1 MIYRL
6 ILRCRFFLLLLCL
19 SNVTQAQLVTIPDGN
34 FRTYLQGLP
43 ALRNCWV
50 GTQLNTQCA
59 GVSQV
64 RTLKFPLF
72 SNIIQLN
79 GVQHF
84 TNLDSLDAS
93 FLFNLFEL
101 PPLPA
106 RLIYLNCSRNP
117 LPLLPQLPATLQTLM
132 VEGCG
137 MADLPPLPRGLRVLN
152 CSFNPNLTFP
162 PVLPDS
168 LRELSMI
175 NNQVAKLPPLPSRLR
190 TFYMS
195 FNQLASLPALPSTL
209 TTLIINDNPI
219 RCLPRLPASLR
230 TISVARTNIN
240 CLPNIPTGLVQ
251 MDGTNYGI
259 CATGSPCA
267 VSATHD
273 ADNGGVLKVWYTTDG
288 LRVASA
294 GLSGTTPL
302 RIRIFNVW
310 GQLMTQS
317 TLPSVGDSVLPLA
330 LPLGVYVYTLQQ
342 DATSRTYSGKIVV
355 QD

>member
-1 MIYRL
+1 MIYHFV
-6 ILRCRFFLLLLCL
+6 LRFRFFALLCL
-19 SNVTQAQLVTIPDGN
+19 FPSIAPAQLVNIPDAN
-34 FRTYLQGLP
+34 LRTYLQGLP

-50 GTQLNTQCA
+50 GNQLNTQCA
-59 GVSQV
+59 GVGQV

-84 TNLDSLDAS
+84 NNLDSLDAS

-106 RLIYLNCSRNP
+106 RLVYLNCSRNP
-117 LPLLPQLPATLQTLM
+117 LPLLPQLPASLQTLM

-152 CSFNPNLTFP
+152 CSFNPNLSFP

-175 NNQVAKLPPLPSRLR
+175 NNQVSKLPPLPARLR
-190 TFYMS
+190 TFYVG
-195 FNQLASLPALPSTL
+195 FNQLSSLSALPNTL

-219 RCLPRLPASLR
+219 RCLPRLPASMR
-230 TISVARTNIN
+230 TISVARTNVN
-240 CLPNIPTGLVQ
+240 CLPNIPAGLAQ
-251 MDGTNYGI
+251 IDGTNYGV
-259 CATGSPCA
+259 CSTGSSCLS
-267 VSATHD
+267 SATHEVD
-273 ADNGGVLKVWYTTDG
+273 SGGQMKVWYTTDG
-288 LRVASA
+288 LRITAVGMNGAA
-294 GLSGTTPL
+294 LL
-302 RIRIFNVW
+302 RIRVFNAW

-317 TLPSVGDSVLPLA
+317 ALPANGDSTLPLA
-330 LPLGVYVYTLQQ
+330 LPPGVYVYSVQQ
-342 DATSRTYSGKIVV
+342 EALGRLYSGKIVV